1 MIYKLKT
8 TFYHKLCAYNPTTD
22 STLWLQNY
30 RIRNGEA
37 TLFFTSNP
45 KECCLLVVDLDEV
58 INDFLGMDYILF
70 HWFEEDLR
78 LLNWL

>member
-1 MIYKLKT
+1 MYNLLKSVN
-8 TFYHKLCAYNPTTD
+8 YHKLCAYNPKTD

-45 KECCLLVVDLDEV
+45 KDCCLLVVDLDEV
-58 INDFLGMDYILF
+58 VNDFLGMEFEII

-78 LLNWL
+78 LLDWI